1 MFYHPDLFLQH
12 SSNWFHLLSLINDQR
27 WFLHFICVSSTVG
40 CTHQT
45 ILLFSS
51 LSLSVFLSLH
61 VLLLAWSSACLFF
74 FMHVLVVW
82 LDSARLL
89 PLLLPSLSP
98 PSIPLLLLLSCFFL
112 FVPPPSPIA
121 VLTPV
126 RNSSSSLS
134 SHNSSET
141 GTVGSLL
148 ILADG
153 MVVEHPED
161 FYRMQ
166 VSADLHC
173 QASKQTLWLVQLTY
187 YDNIL
192 ICRQA
197 PPPPALAPPT
207 QRPPRW

>member
-61 VLLLAWSSACLFF
+61 VLLLAWSSAFLLF

-98 PSIPLLLLLSCFFL
+98 PSIPLLLFLSVFFL
-112 FVPPPSPIA
+112 FC
-121 VLTPV
+121 
-126 RNSSSSLS
+126 SSSQ
-134 SHNSSET
+134 SHSCFDSCAKLLLL
-141 GTVGSLL
+141 SLL
-148 ILADG
+148 SQLQWD
-153 MVVEHPED
+153 
-161 FYRMQ
+161 RNRWQ
-166 VSADLHC
+166 SADPGWRHGGG
-173 QASKQTLWLVQLTY
+173 ASWGLLPHAGEQ
-187 YDNIL
+187 
-192 ICRQA
+192 RSA
-197 PPPPALAPPT
+197 PPGL
-207 QRPPRW
+207 